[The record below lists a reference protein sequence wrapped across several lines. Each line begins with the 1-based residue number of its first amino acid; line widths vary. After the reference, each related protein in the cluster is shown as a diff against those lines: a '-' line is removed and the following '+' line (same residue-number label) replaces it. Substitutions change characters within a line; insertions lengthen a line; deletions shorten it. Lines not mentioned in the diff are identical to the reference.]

1 VPKSTPAL
9 WVIHSRF
16 PQIPLATIAMDISAD
31 SVARAEV
38 GRYKPHGVELTRPL
52 DVDTLGSLFDRD
64 GDDLVIKSAL
74 RQNIRWLVAD
84 AMAPGHGELAW
95 HSGRGAGQQFFDSH
109 E

>member
-1 VPKSTPAL
+1 VLLLSLSVAGD
-9 WVIHSRF
+9 HSRF
-16 PQIPLATIAMDISAD
+16 PEIPLATIAMDISAD

-64 GDDLVIKSAL
+64 DDDLLIKSAL

-84 AMAPGHGELAW
+84 AMDPGMASWLGLQDVVLANN
-95 HSGRGAGQQFFDSH
+95 F
-109 E
+109 